1 VEDIVDHNLSKFPFA
16 LVTADRTMTSDRA
29 MELLRTNL
37 AAIGQELSV
46 RAPNA
51 LVTSALKVQ
60 LAWLR
65 SGHFCSF
72 GGRVYEFDQR
82 TIVDEVAHLENPDLP
97 TSTKAHEPMSG
108 MLSGLWHKHFFEARF
123 LPKNCGN
130 EMQKNFERLW
140 HRDFLPA
147 WQSDL
152 ALQDETD
159 VGRLTGLIAQ
169 TMVHG
174 AFLNRLGNRSPQAKS
189 RVTGELIIFGKNEG
203 RNVYLTLAVH
213 EESNAAIATR
223 IWQCGQ
229 EFPFILDILKSNGVE
244 ISFVP

>member
-1 VEDIVDHNLSKFPFA
+1 LTHDLSKFAFA
-16 LVTADRTMTSDRA
+16 LGTADRTMTSDRA
-29 MELLRTNL
+29 MQLLQSNL
-37 AAIGQELSV
+37 AAIDDELSV
-46 RAPNA
+46 RAPNV
-51 LVTSALKVQ
+51 LITSALKIQ

-65 SGHFCSF
+65 SGQLCSF
-72 GGRVYEFDQR
+72 GGKIREFDQR
-82 TIVDEVAHLENPDLP
+82 TIIDEIAHLENPSLP
-97 TSTKAHEPMSG
+97 TSTGPHEPMSG
-108 MLSGLWHKHFFEARF
+108 MLNGFWHKHFFEARF
-123 LPKNCGN
+123 LRKNLCR
-130 EMQKNFERLW
+130 ELEKNSNTFW

-174 AFLNRLGNRSPQAKS
+174 AFLNRLGSRSPQAKS
-189 RVTGELIIFGKNEG
+189 RVTGEWIIFGKNGG

-213 EESNAAIATR
+213 EEPAAAIATR

-229 EFPFILDILKSNGVE
+229 EFPFILDILK
-244 ISFVP
+244 P